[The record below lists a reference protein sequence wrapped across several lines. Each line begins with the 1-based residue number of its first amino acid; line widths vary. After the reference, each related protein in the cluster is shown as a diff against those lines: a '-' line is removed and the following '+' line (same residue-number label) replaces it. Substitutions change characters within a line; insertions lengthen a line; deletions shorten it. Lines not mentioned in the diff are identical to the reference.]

1 MSEEMQFNSLLRQE
15 TFLSS
20 KASRAVLSQPPIQS
34 AVGALCLG
42 VRQPQLQTDHL
53 PPSGAEINND
63 SSYTFHS
70 IRLHVMQ
77 GDNFN
82 FRKYR
87 SANQLHNKASGV
99 TYHYMILFMSFYG
112 FTNHTFDCVHGNF
125 VCSFLGANPYLI
137 LLHLECETHFTPRFV

>member
-1 MSEEMQFNSLLRQE
+1 MQFNSLLRQE
-15 TFLSS
+15 TFSPPKHPEQSFLSL
-20 KASRAVLSQPPIQS
+20 LSNLQWEHS
-34 AVGALCLG
+34 VWG

-63 SSYTFHS
+63 SSYTFYS
-70 IRLHVMQ
+70 ICLHVMQ

-82 FRKYR
+82 FSKYH